1 MSKKMTAKEM
11 AEQISKLTPENPNW
25 QMDLGNG
32 SSVIVVLH
40 PKRHLGVWYRVAMRH
55 GDGPRRLGDVNYS
68 KRDTA
73 AVDTAESAGKRA
85 RAFMSKYGS
94 KAEPQA

>member
-25 QMDLGNG
+25 SLDFGNG
-32 SSVIVVLH
+32 SSVSVILH
-40 PKRHLGVWYRVAMRH
+40 PKRHGGVWYRVAMKH
-55 GDGPRRLGDVNYS
+55 GDGPRRLGHANYS

-73 AVDTAESAGKRA
+73 AVGTAESAGKHA
-85 RAFMSKYGS
+85 RALMSKYGS